1 MESFTFLRLI
11 NDEVKTCID
20 DLTHNTNIFIK
31 DIHVQEEKT
40 IIKYAFIDIEVLTPE
55 LPDVEKAKYPVSLL
69 TIYNSPYF

>member
-31 DIHVQEEKT
+31 EIYIQEEKT
-40 IIKYAFIDIEVLTPE
+40 TIKYEVITEDGFEVKEIILRNT
-55 LPDVEKAKYPVSLL
+55 K
-69 TIYNSPYF
+69 